1 MSLLSIGVSAL
12 TTTQTSLATVSHN
25 ISNVNTEGYNRQ
37 RAENVTQIPDF
48 VGGRY
53 IGSGVTV
60 GSIER
65 VFDGFLASQVRT
77 YTSQASQAGKFL
89 EFSKQVDDLLGSQ
102 NLGLNS
108 GIEEFFN
115 AVHEVANDPTSLS
128 ARTVMLTQGELLA
141 NRFNTLDQQITNF
154 DKQIDNSLSVTI
166 KEVNIISKGIAQLNA
181 AIVQATGTS
190 NSPPNDLL
198 DQRDKLINDL
208 SKFVSVATLAEDT
221 GAVNVFIGSGQALVV
236 GTTQIDLHEI
246 ADTSTSPPRVSVGY
260 GSSMVDISAQ
270 LSGGTIGGSFQV
282 RAEIIDTVRADLNTL
297 ASAVVSSFNTVQTAG
312 IDLDGNA
319 GTNFFD
325 PTGITAGTIN
335 VILTDPRDIA
345 ASSVANSGV
354 GNNVNALAL
363 ADLQTANTLAAGT
376 QSYSEAYGVIVAN
389 VATRT
394 HQADVSEQTQSSLLN
409 QVELQYDSK
418 SGVNLDEEAAN
429 LIKLQQAYQAASQ
442 IITVSNTIFNALLQA
457 V

>member
-1 MSLLSIGVSAL
+1 VSAL
-12 TTTQTSLATVSHN
+12 TTAQTSLATVSHN

-37 RAENVTQIPDF
+37 RAEQVTQIPDF

-60 GSIER
+60 GGIER
-65 VFDGFLASQVRT
+65 VFDAFLSNQVRT
-77 YTSQASQAGKFL
+77 YTSQASQAGTFVQA
-89 EFSKQVDDLLGSQ
+89 SQQIDNLLSSPEV
-102 NLGLNS
+102 GLNS
-108 GIEEFFN
+108 GLEDFFN
-115 AVHEVANDPTSLS
+115 AVHEVANDPTSIS
-128 ARTVMLTQGELLA
+128 ARTVMLSQGELLA
-141 NRFNTLDQQITNF
+141 NRFNTLDQQINNI
-154 DKQIDNSLSVTI
+154 DKQIDNSLTVSVQEI
-166 KEVNIISKGIAQLNA
+166 NNISKAIAELNV
-181 AIVQATGTS
+181 AIVQATGSS
-190 NSPPNDLL
+190 NSSPNDLL

-208 SKFVSVATLAEDT
+208 SEFVSVETLAEST
-221 GAVNVFIGSGQALVV
+221 GAVSVFVGSGQALVV
-236 GTTQIDLHEI
+236 GSSQIDLHAI
-246 ADTSTSPPRVSVGY
+246 ADTSTTPPRVAIGY

-270 LSGGTIGGSFQV
+270 LNGGSIGGSFQV
-282 RAEIIDTVRADLNTL
+282 RTDVIDTARADLNTL

-325 PTGITAGTIN
+325 PTGTTAGTIN

-345 ASSVANSGV
+345 ASSTTNSGV
-354 GNNVNALAL
+354 GNNLNALAM
-363 ADLQTANTLAAGT
+363 ADLQTAKTLAAGT
-376 QSYSEAYGVIVAN
+376 QTYADAYGVIVAN

-394 HQADVSEQTQSSLLN
+394 HQADVSEQTQVGLLN
-409 QVELQYDSK
+409 QVKLQFDSK

>member
-1 MSLLSIGVSAL
+1 MSLLNIGVSAL
-12 TTTQTSLATVSHN
+12 TTTQTALATTSHN

-37 RAENVTQIPDF
+37 RTEHVAQIPDF
-48 VGGRY
+48 VGNRY

-60 GSIER
+60 GAIER
-65 VFDGFLASQVRT
+65 VYDGFLANQVRT
-77 YTSQASQAGKFL
+77 YTSQTSQAGTFF

-102 NLGLNS
+102 ELGLNS
-108 GIEEFFN
+108 GLEEFFN
-115 AVHEVANDPTSLS
+115 SVHQVASDPTSIS

-141 NRFNTLDQQITNF
+141 DRFNTLEQQITSF
-154 DKQIDNSLSVTI
+154 DKQIDNSLSVSI
-166 KEVNIISKGIAQLNA
+166 KEINTISQGIADLND
-181 AIVQATGTS
+181 AIVAATGS
-190 NSPPNDLL
+190 NSGSPNDLL
-198 DQRDKLINDL
+198 DQRDQLINEL
-208 SKFVSVATLAEDT
+208 SEFISVETLAESN
-221 GAVNVFIGSGQALVV
+221 GAVSIFVGSGQALVV
-236 GTTQIDLHEI
+236 GTSQIDLHEI
-246 ADTSTSPPRVSVGY
+246 ADISTTPPRVSIGY

-270 LSGGTIGGSFQV
+270 LSGGSIGGSFQV
-282 RAEIIDTVRADLNTL
+282 RADVIDTARASLDTL
-297 ASAVVSSFNTVQTAG
+297 AGTVVTAFNTVQTAG

-354 GNNVNALAL
+354 GNNVNALAM
-363 ADLQTANTLAAGT
+363 ADLQTTKTLAAGT
-376 QSYSEAYGVIVAN
+376 QSFAEAYGVIVAD

-394 HQADVSEQTQSSLLN
+394 HQADVSEKTQDGLLT
-409 QVELQYDSK
+409 QVKLRFDSK

-442 IITVSNTIFNALLQA
+442 IITVSNTIFNALIQA

>member
-1 MSLLSIGVSAL
+1 MSLLNIGISAL
-12 TTTQTSLATVSHN
+12 TATQTSLATTSHN

-37 RAENVTQIPDF
+37 KTQHQTQIPDF
-48 VGGRY
+48 IGGRF

-65 VFDGFLASQVRT
+65 VYDSFLGDQIRT
-77 YTSQASQAGKFL
+77 YTSQTAQANKFF
-89 EFSKQVDDLLGSQ
+89 EFSNQVDDLLGSQ
-102 NLGLNS
+102 ALGLNS
-108 GIEEFFN
+108 GLEAFFN
-115 AVHEVANDPTSLS
+115 AVHEVANDPTALS

-141 NRFNTLDQQITNF
+141 DRFNTLDQQITGF
-154 DKQIDNSLSVTI
+154 DKQIDNSLSVSI
-166 KEVNIISKGIAQLNA
+166 KEINTLSAGIADLND
-181 AIVQATGTS
+181 AIMVATGS
-190 NSPPNDLL
+190 NTGSPNDLL
-198 DQRDKLINDL
+198 DQRDQLVNEL
-208 SKFVSVATLAEDT
+208 SELVSVETLAEST
-221 GAVNVFIGSGQALVV
+221 GAMSVFIGSGQALVV

-246 ADTSTSPPRVSVGY
+246 PDLSTTPPRISVGY

-270 LSGGTIGGSFQV
+270 LSGGSIGGSFQV
-282 RAEIIDTVRADLNTL
+282 RTDIIDSARASLDTL
-297 ASAVVSSFNTVQTAG
+297 AAAVVSSFNTVQTAG

-325 PTGITAGTIN
+325 PAGTAAGTIN
-335 VILTDPRDIA
+335 VLLTDPRDIA

-354 GNNVNALAL
+354 GNNVNALAM
-363 ADLQTANTLAAGT
+363 ADLQTTKTLASGT

-394 HQADVSEQTQSSLLN
+394 HQAEVNEETQRGLLN
-409 QVELQYDSK
+409 QVQLSFDSK

-442 IITVSNTIFNALLQA
+442 IITVSNTTFNALIQA

>member
-1 MSLLSIGVSAL
+1 MSLLNIGVSAL
-12 TTTQTSLATVSHN
+12 TTAQTSLATVSHN

-37 RAENVTQIPDF
+37 RAEQVTQIPDF

-60 GSIER
+60 GGIER
-65 VFDGFLASQVRT
+65 VFDAFLSNQVRT
-77 YTSQASQAGKFL
+77 YTSQASQAGTFVQA
-89 EFSKQVDDLLGSQ
+89 SQQIDNLLSSPEV
-102 NLGLNS
+102 GLNS
-108 GIEEFFN
+108 GLEDFFN
-115 AVHEVANDPTSLS
+115 AVHEVANDPTSIS
-128 ARTVMLTQGELLA
+128 ARTVMLSQGELLA
-141 NRFNTLDQQITNF
+141 NRFNTLDQQINNI
-154 DKQIDNSLSVTI
+154 DKQIDNSLTVSVQEI
-166 KEVNIISKGIAQLNA
+166 NNISKAIAELNV
-181 AIVQATGTS
+181 AIVQATGSS
-190 NSPPNDLL
+190 NSSPNDLL

-208 SKFVSVATLAEDT
+208 SEFVSVETLAEST
-221 GAVNVFIGSGQALVV
+221 GAVSVFVGSGQALVV
-236 GTTQIDLHEI
+236 GSSQIDLHAI
-246 ADTSTSPPRVSVGY
+246 ADTSTTPPRVAIGY

-270 LSGGTIGGSFQV
+270 LNGGSIGGSFQV
-282 RAEIIDTVRADLNTL
+282 RTDVIDTARADLNTL

-325 PTGITAGTIN
+325 PTGTTAGTIN

-345 ASSVANSGV
+345 ASSTTNSGV
-354 GNNVNALAL
+354 GNNLNALAM
-363 ADLQTANTLAAGT
+363 ADLQTAKTLAAGT
-376 QSYSEAYGVIVAN
+376 QTYADAYGVIVAN

-394 HQADVSEQTQSSLLN
+394 HQADVSEQTQVGLLN
-409 QVELQYDSK
+409 QVKLQFDSK